1 MDMRC
6 WFWRELDCIEK
17 RRGGTAMLMDGM
29 RLETGL
35 SCFLIERLKDNTI
48 MYLAIPLDS
57 MHVPG
62 LEVYVL
68 YKGTLL

>member
-1 MDMRC
+1 
-6 WFWRELDCIEK
+6 
-17 RRGGTAMLMDGM
+17 MLMDGM